1 MVHHALGQ
9 LTPELLQ
16 KALQIIFPSRESE
29 MLGEWELRHTPALDG
44 TYSSVRVC
52 GSPETSLDRALAR
65 IRNWYA
71 SRGAQPLLQ
80 AIDPCAFDPE
90 FKRLGW
96 KVAHA
101 ASVMTAA
108 TPRLTPSPSQGGLAW
123 SGRSNVSLDSVQDD
137 VATATVR
144 IDGHVAGV
152 GKMTLIS
159 DALSSGPFA
168 ALHGM
173 ETQEPFRRQ
182 GVATRLLSELE
193 SWSVALGA
201 RAVALH
207 LLDGNQPA
215 RALYEAN
222 GFAVHHRYRYWEG
235 EPA

>member
-1 MVHHALGQ
+1 MVDQALGE

-16 KALQIIFPSRESE
+16 KALQITFPSRDSE
-29 MLGEWELRHTPALDG
+29 LLGEWELRYTPALEG

-52 GSPETSLDRALAR
+52 GSPETRLDGALAR

-80 AIDPCAFDPE
+80 AVEPCPFDPE

-96 KVAHA
+96 KVSHA

-108 TPRLTPSPSQGGLAW
+108 TPRPTLSPPHGGLAW
-123 SGRSNVSLDSVQDD
+123 SRRSDVSLDSVQDD
-137 VATATVR
+137 VATATVW

-159 DALSSGPFA
+159 DAPTPRPFA
-168 ALHGM
+168 ALHEM
-173 ETQEPFRRQ
+173 KTQEPFRRQ

-201 RAVALH
+201 RAMALH

-222 GFAVHHRYRYWEG
+222 GFAVHHRYRYWVE